1 MALLQ
6 QQGQLGAKQESA
18 RSTLQGEHDWMKQ
31 KRPEERHMYLN
42 MHLYRAE
49 ARTALQRPA

>member
-31 KRPEERHMYLN
+31 KRPEERHVYLN